1 MGDYATVLY
10 PTGDQAERRFERII
24 GDSTALESVLE
35 QVEQVAPTDSTVLI
49 EGETG
54 TGKEL
59 IAHAI
64 HNASQR
70 CGRAFIKLNCAA
82 IPLDLLES
90 ELFGHEKGAFTGAIA
105 QKVGR
110 FEMADKGTLF
120 LDEVGDI
127 PSALQPKLLR
137 ILQEQEFERL
147 GSGRTHKVDVRLVA
161 ATNRDL
167 MKMVAR
173 GQFRSDLYYRLNVFP
188 IMLPALRERRED
200 IPALVAHFVKMFS
213 RRMGKQVDSV
223 PPETMAAFQWYSW
236 PGNIREL
243 QNLVE
248 RAVIVSQD
256 GVLPN
261 PLHKKQNEIMAPSL
275 HHTRTF
281 HSSMTL
287 EDSDRALILE
297 TLEQAGWIVGGP
309 RGAAAKLGL
318 KRTTLLAKMR
328 RMGISRPISEEGTR
342 IPGVAEEDAQI

>member
-1 MGDYATVLY
+1 MNPG
-10 PTGDQAERRFERII
+10 PDQAERTFERII
-24 GDSTALESVLE
+24 GNSAALESVLE

-70 CGRAFIKLNCAA
+70 CERAFIKLNCAA

-105 QKVGR
+105 QKIGR

-127 PSALQPKLLR
+127 PSMLQPKLLR
-137 ILQEQEFERL
+137 VLQEQEFERL

-161 ATNRDL
+161 ATNRNL
-167 MKMVAR
+167 AKMVAR
-173 GQFRSDLYYRLNVFP
+173 GQFRSDLYYRLDVFP
-188 IMLPALRERRED
+188 ILLPALRERRED
-200 IPALVAHFVKMFS
+200 IPALVTHFVKMFS
-213 RRMGKQVDSV
+213 RRMGKQVDSI

-248 RAVIVSQD
+248 RAVILSRD

-261 PLHKKQNEIMAPSL
+261 PLHKKQTELMISSL
-275 HHTRTF
+275 HRTRTF

-297 TLEQAGWIVGGP
+297 TLEQARWIVGGP
-309 RGAAAKLGL
+309 HGAAARLGL

-328 RMGISRPISEEGTR
+328 RFSISRPTSQEGTS
-342 IPGVAEEDAQI
+342 IPGFAQEAQI